1 MFEKL
6 DSLLKRYDELHA
18 LMADHDVISDRDK
31 YQKLAKELSSLED
44 TVKKY
49 KDYKKVISEIEGA
62 RHMLEKESHKELVEM
77 AKGEIVELEKR
88 KTRLES
94 ELEEMML
101 EEDPDD
107 TKGAIMEI
115 RAGTGGAEASLFAGD
130 LFRMYSKY
138 AANNGWKIE
147 IMDSHAAEAGGFKE
161 VVFAV
166 KGQNVY
172 RKLKYEKGAHRVQRV
187 PATEA
192 SGRIHTS
199 AVTVAVLAE
208 AEDVDVQI
216 NPQDLR
222 LDVFRASG
230 AGGQNVNKIESAVRI
245 THIPSGMVVTCQD
258 ERSQSKNKE
267 KAMRVLRSRLLEH
280 IRKEQDEK
288 IAKDRRIQVG
298 TGDRSE
304 KIRTYNFPDRR
315 VTDHRIGFTIHDLP
329 NVMEGEIGRIIEA
342 LIQAEKKLKL
352 AKIAEPTRNY
362 YDRKKLN
369 QVGSVGNNG
378 IGRQIFQT
386 AEFIKKI

>member
-6 DSLLKRYDELHA
+6 DSILKRYDELHT
-18 LMADHDVISDRDK
+18 LMADHDIISDKDK
-31 YQKLAKELSSLED
+31 YQKLARELSSLEEI
-44 TVKKY
+44 VKKY
-49 KDYKKVISEIEGA
+49 NEYKKVVSEITGA
-62 RHMLEKESHKELVEM
+62 RHILDKETNKEIIEMAEKET
-77 AKGEIVELEKR
+77 GELEERKKR
-88 KTRLES
+88 LQL
-94 ELEEMML
+94 ELEEMIL
-101 EEDPDD
+101 EEDPDSD
-107 TKGAIMEI
+107 KDVIMEI

-130 LFRMYSKY
+130 LFWMYSKY
-138 AANNGWKIE
+138 AAKNDWKVE
-147 IMDSHAAEAGGFKE
+147 IMDSHSAEAGGFKE

-166 KGQNVY
+166 KGRGVY
-172 RKLKYEKGAHRVQRV
+172 KKFKYEKGVHRVQRV
-187 PATEA
+187 PTTEA

-208 AEDVDVQI
+208 AEEVEVQI
-216 NPQDLR
+216 NPQDIR

-267 KAMRVLRSRLLEH
+267 KAMRVLRARLLEFM
-280 IRKEQDEK
+280 RKEHDEK

-329 NVMEGEIGRIIEA
+329 NVMEGGMDKIIDA
-342 LIQAEKKLKL
+342 LIQAERKLKL
-352 AKIAEPTRNY
+352 EKQS
-362 YDRKKLN
+362 L
-369 QVGSVGNNG
+369 
-378 IGRQIFQT
+378 
-386 AEFIKKI
+386 